1 MEIKNYFKSLNVL
14 HLSLVI
20 GLSIFFVIAIV
31 QGNGFNTDLSANRAL
46 LYLVPAIALTGYF
59 GSQFIFKKILSG
71 VQMSDSLETKLKKF
85 QSASH
90 IKYVV
95 IEAPSFFALFVYYT
109 TGNALPLIIAGCL
122 LAYLFVQKP
131 SKEKVLQSLPF
142 NAEEKQE
149 ITYN

>member
-1 MEIKNYFKSLNVL
+1 MEVKNYFKSLKVL

-95 IEAPSFFALFVYYT
+95 IEAPAFFALFVYYT